1 MPHHLKSETPW
12 FPWSEIDL
20 SSNWHNHG
28 RMTSKECCDFVFREC
43 CMPRG
48 RLTGVIKP
56 WNISVIVSIVTRWSR
71 SLGDGDW
78 QGVREYRT
86 QPQHHTSPPSHDALT
101 ALQLMR
107 QDGISVHTSAVLP
120 KMISKHLVLSPKT
133 LAPSRCL
140 FPEAWSPKALRR
152 LELGVRLTGQTGR
165 RARYY
170 LIVRYAMFCTSA
182 LCLLKLFST

>member
-1 MPHHLKSETPW
+1 
-12 FPWSEIDL
+12 
-20 SSNWHNHG
+20 
-28 RMTSKECCDFVFREC
+28 
-43 CMPRG
+43 
-48 RLTGVIKP
+48 
-56 WNISVIVSIVTRWSR
+56 
-71 SLGDGDW
+71 
-78 QGVREYRT
+78 
-86 QPQHHTSPPSHDALT
+86 
-101 ALQLMR
+101 MR
-107 QDGISVHTSAVLP
+107 QDGIYVHTSVVLP

-182 LCLLKLFST
+182 LCLLKLFSTQTLGSCPCHFVDTTTQSPDPPQTLHFGTDRIGSLSLTGRRIVCPLVQDLEV